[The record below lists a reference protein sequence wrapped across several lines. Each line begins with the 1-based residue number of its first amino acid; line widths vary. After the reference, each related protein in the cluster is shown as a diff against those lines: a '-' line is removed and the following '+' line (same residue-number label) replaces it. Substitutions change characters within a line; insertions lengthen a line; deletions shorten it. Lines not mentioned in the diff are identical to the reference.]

1 MTKIKTALESKRNG
15 IYYNNRII
23 LPFKCE
29 FLKIIFENKIITD
42 FSSGNTDVEIVE
54 HENFTDIYFKKYKD
68 IQNEFSKYESIKL
81 IVCEKDADIF
91 DFNNHIKLLLYIENE
106 HIIKIEL
113 PDENQIIIDWLWN

>member
-1 MTKIKTALESKRNG
+1 MTKIKTALEQKKNG

-42 FSSGNTDVEIVE
+42 FSSNNPDAEIIE
-54 HENFTDIYFKKYKD
+54 HESFTDIYFKKYKD
-68 IQNEFSKYESIKL
+68 IQSELSKYESIKL
-81 IVCEKDADIF
+81 IVCEKDENIF
-91 DFNNHIKLLLYIENE
+91 DFKNHIKLCLYIEDE

-113 PDENQIIIDWLWN
+113 PDNNQIIFD